1 MAPLHFPKIAL
12 PSSISGTNMKNVNL
26 NNDPLDLTNTSFL
39 FLKINPIHEGGGE
52 EPKEKEP
59 STGSA
64 RGVIK
69 PKCSSN

>member
-39 FLKINPIHEGGGE
+39 FLKINPIHGGGGGGAQRE
-52 EPKEKEP
+52 RAINRIR
-59 STGSA
+59 S
-64 RGVIK
+64 R
-69 PKCSSN
+69 CN